1 MSAVHIL
8 SIHNYFSL
16 VNKSTIN
23 TRNKQQQ
30 ITQNH
35 PQNILEGQQERG
47 KKQGKEEG
55 ERKTKRASW
64 HSSSSILQHSAYH

>member
-35 PQNILEGQQERG
+35 PQNILEGQSGKGGEGEETGERG
-47 KKQGKEEG
+47 GRKKDK
-55 ERKTKRASW
+55 AS
-64 HSSSSILQHSAYH
+64 

>member
-30 ITQNH
+30 ITQKNH
-35 PQNILEGQQERG
+35 PQNILEGQSGKGGEGEETGERG
-47 KKQGKEEG
+47 GRKKDK
-55 ERKTKRASW
+55 AS
-64 HSSSSILQHSAYH
+64 